1 LALDSIL
8 STREA
13 STVSIDMAAVDSEME
28 WKSQFI
34 VRNSV
39 ALLFTNKIFA
49 ILETTWRPLEARFCN
64 ADSELH

>member
-1 LALDSIL
+1 
-8 STREA
+8 
-13 STVSIDMAAVDSEME
+13 MAAVDSEME